1 MIKAATVLAI
11 IPPGSKDFSSS
22 FSWELVMNLVSLLFL
37 AAVDR
42 EFSSISCL
50 LKPVIV
56 ETSASNNFFIELSG
70 IDFSNSIALDAKVA
84 FFSKEPVPTAR
95 VNLSIK
101 YSDNSKASLSLF
113 SKVSLSSFSNKLAG
127 SSPSGRKRNFIS
139 APSLTTGKTFL
150 RAPQAAPLPASSP
163 SKQNITSFTSCNST
177 CV

>member
-1 MIKAATVLAI
+1 MIKAETVLAI

-22 FSWELVMNLVSLLFL
+22 FSWEVVMNLVSLLFL

-84 FFSKEPVPTAR
+84 FFSKEPVPTA
-95 VNLSIK
+95 
-101 YSDNSKASLSLF
+101 
-113 SKVSLSSFSNKLAG
+113 
-127 SSPSGRKRNFIS
+127 
-139 APSLTTGKTFL
+139 
-150 RAPQAAPLPASSP
+150 
-163 SKQNITSFTSCNST
+163 
-177 CV
+177 